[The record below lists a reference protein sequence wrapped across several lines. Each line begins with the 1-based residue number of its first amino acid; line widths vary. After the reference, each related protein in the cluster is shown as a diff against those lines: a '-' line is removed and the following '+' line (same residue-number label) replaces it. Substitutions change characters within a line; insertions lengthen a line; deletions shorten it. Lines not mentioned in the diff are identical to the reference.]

1 MNDSFDNEPTAPEVV
16 ATAPVKKDWGAWAVK
31 NKMYVFGALV
41 LVIMLAC
48 GGWIWMATQEAE
60 ASAPGIAASTSSMNS
75 VVGAPVVVDPAAP
88 TDALDQKA
96 ADEQSAKYG
105 GGAAAPGPDEFLAQ
119 QNAATGSGMRDTAAL
134 GSFRRAQ
141 RLEAQ
146 QKRAQQNQIRDE
158 YVATAKERNTVTEL
172 ETRRDPST
180 GQYTQQPVKV
190 HRSQAYSNDFVGA
203 GSGTGAVRKKP
214 RPVRDRDGVPFET
227 NDDVNEMLAG
237 AGVAVQENYEKMTG
251 RRYRPLDR
259 PGTMDATAKA
269 AMMYVPG
276 MDGFNTVK
284 YRGATAD
291 PADELEQA
299 LVPDV
304 FYRCLIN
311 GHQNVRTGSVVLLR
325 LSEDASIGGIVFP
338 RNMVF
343 AAVASVESNHV
354 ALIIDRLGPHR
365 VKAEVF
371 NYNYMPGI
379 MIDPEKRPKPE
390 GGQSMASGMQQSG
403 FQEMSSAID
412 RSASAANSPTGIAGR
427 MGVAMI
433 NRIPPA
439 GRKLREVLLP
449 DGYPVLITTSIKAAG
464 GSAPARTAAGG
475 PTGQDGNPMQS
486 PFMSGVGMGGYS
498 GQPRSTSGY

>member
-1 MNDSFDNEPTAPEVV
+1 MIDEPLHDEAAAPEAVV
-16 ATAPVKKDWGAWAVK
+16 THPVKKDWGAWALK
-31 NKMYVFGALV
+31 NKMYIFGGLV
-41 LVIMLAC
+41 VIIMLAC
-48 GGWIWMATQEAE
+48 GGWVWLATQDAQ
-60 ASAPGIAASTSSMNS
+60 ASAPGIAGSTSSMNN
-75 VVGAPVVVDPAAP
+75 VVSAPVVVDPAAP

-96 ADEQSAKYG
+96 AEEQSAKYG
-105 GGAAAPGPDEFLAQ
+105 SVAPGPDEFLAQ
-119 QNAATGSGMRDTAAL
+119 QNAASGSGLQDTAAL
-134 GSFRRAQ
+134 ASFRRAQ
-141 RLEAQ
+141 RQEAQ

-158 YVATAKERNTVTEL
+158 YVATAKERNTVTEM

-190 HRSQAYSNDFVGA
+190 HRSQAYSSDFVGA
-203 GSGTGAVRKKP
+203 GANYGAARPKA
-214 RPVRDRDGVPFET
+214 RPVRDRDGTPFET

-237 AGVAVQENYEKMTG
+237 AGVGVQENYEKMTG

-259 PGTMDATAKA
+259 PGTMDANAKA

-276 MDGFNTVK
+276 LDGFNTVK

-291 PADELEQA
+291 PTDELEQA

-311 GHQNVRTGSVVLLR
+311 GHQTVRTGSVVLLR
-325 LSEDASIGGIVFP
+325 LSEDATIGGVVFP

-354 ALIIDRLGPHR
+354 ALLIDRLGPHR

-403 FQEMSSAID
+403 FQEMSAAID

-449 DGYPVLITTSIKAAG
+449 DGYPVLITTSLKAAG

-475 PTGQDGNPMQS
+475 PTGQSGNPMQS
-486 PFMSGVGMGGYS
+486 PFMSGVGIGGYS
-498 GQPRSTSGY
+498 GQPQQAGGN